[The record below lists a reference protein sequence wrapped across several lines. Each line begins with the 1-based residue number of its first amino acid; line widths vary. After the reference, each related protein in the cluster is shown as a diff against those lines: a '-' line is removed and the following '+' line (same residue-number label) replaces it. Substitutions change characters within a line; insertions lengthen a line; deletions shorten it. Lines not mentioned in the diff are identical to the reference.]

1 MIKTEN
7 YPTGTQGIKQAALQ
21 KNEISDAIYVVNVS
35 GYNGKSTQSEIDC
48 AHYLNNETL
57 FLEPANKF

>member
-7 YPTGTQGIKQAALQ
+7 YPTGTQGIKQVALQ
-21 KNEISDAIYVVNVS
+21 KNEINNAIYVVNAS

-48 AHYLNNETL
+48 ARYLNKETL